1 MQTVMT
7 SPGVRHRARRHRA
20 PRHRA
25 RSRPAL
31 ALSAVLVLV
40 GVAACGGSSSTSSSQ
55 TSASTRATT
64 TTSSST
70 ASTTSPA
77 TTSAGGAGGSA
88 SVTTGPV
95 RAKLRGANHTPTA
108 NRYWSYSV
116 RVTDA
121 SGHPLSGTVEI
132 EFVFGGQVVG
142 RDTPPTHPI
151 KHGRWQDKLKFPPTA
166 VGEPLT
172 FRAVVHAQPGT
183 VTLDWP
189 ITVRQ

>member
-1 MQTVMT
+1 
-7 SPGVRHRARRHRA
+7 
-20 PRHRA
+20 
-25 RSRPAL
+25 
-31 ALSAVLVLV
+31 
-40 GVAACGGSSSTSSSQ
+40 
-55 TSASTRATT
+55 
-64 TTSSST
+64 
-70 ASTTSPA
+70 
-77 TTSAGGAGGSA
+77 
-88 SVTTGPV
+88 
-95 RAKLRGANHTPTA
+95 
-108 NRYWSYSV
+108 V